1 MWRNLT
7 YKTWV
12 TPHKWHIM
20 KAGNGRYFV
29 LFPHLLN
36 DNFNYFDFHT
46 SQVEST
52 HPFYHMLVLV
62 HFMKKSKGETQIEC
76 QKWWLV
82 ASADQSSSRTAA
94 SWGFTCEEHVANKG
108 TAGARIAHCRPT
120 HLASPEPFQTLCECH
135 GSTCST
141 QWCFP
146 IFGVHH
152 GLWESMTLKNH
163 LQ

>member
-1 MWRNLT
+1 MWKNLT

-46 SQVEST
+46 SQVQST
-52 HPFYHMLVLV
+52 HPFYHMLV

-82 ASADQSSSRTAA
+82 ASDQSSSRTAA
-94 SWGFTCEEHVANKG
+94 SWGFTCEERLEHVLHIAGPLTLPLQNHSKPYANAMVPLVPLNG
-108 TAGARIAHCRPT
+108 GF
-120 HLASPEPFQTLCECH
+120 PFFVSIMVYE
-135 GSTCST
+135 S
-141 QWCFP
+141 
-146 IFGVHH
+146 
-152 GLWESMTLKNH
+152 LWP
-163 LQ
+163 